1 MYKEYI
7 SDKNR
12 KIEKKKSEM
21 KKKETIR
28 NSN

>member
-12 KIEKKKSEM
+12 KIEKKKNEM